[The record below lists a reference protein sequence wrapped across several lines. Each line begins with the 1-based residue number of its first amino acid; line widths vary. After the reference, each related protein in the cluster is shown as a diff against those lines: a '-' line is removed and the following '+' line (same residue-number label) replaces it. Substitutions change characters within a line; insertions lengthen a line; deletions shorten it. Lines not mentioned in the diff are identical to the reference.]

1 MKWNHWNI
9 ICAEL
14 PTIYDSERFLL
25 LLCTNF
31 ISTSCVFWVKSKHHI
46 QHISVAFGLFSILF
60 SPTDQKQKP
69 SRAGSA
75 METSSCT
82 RGLLCFHSSNRPCAI
97 PKSVSGSGYQK
108 IIVCCLSILSGVYLG
123 NGRRCRYCIS
133 LIGNFLCTFIQ
144 QVRGYVGIPN
154 FVLGQKNFWLSKWKR
169 QKESVETKEKR
180 NETACIWFTQ

>member
-1 MKWNHWNI
+1 
-9 ICAEL
+9 
-14 PTIYDSERFLL
+14 
-25 LLCTNF
+25 
-31 ISTSCVFWVKSKHHI
+31 
-46 QHISVAFGLFSILF
+46 
-60 SPTDQKQKP
+60 
-69 SRAGSA
+69 

-82 RGLLCFHSSNRPCAI
+82 TGLLCFHSSNRPCAI

-108 IIVCCLSILSGVYLG
+108 TIVCCLSIFSGVYLG

-144 QVRGYVGIPN
+144 QVRGFGGIPH

-180 NETACIWFTQ
+180 NETACMVYSVIINHNKIAQKCFNFFFGGGGKRGDIQHPSSFKQK